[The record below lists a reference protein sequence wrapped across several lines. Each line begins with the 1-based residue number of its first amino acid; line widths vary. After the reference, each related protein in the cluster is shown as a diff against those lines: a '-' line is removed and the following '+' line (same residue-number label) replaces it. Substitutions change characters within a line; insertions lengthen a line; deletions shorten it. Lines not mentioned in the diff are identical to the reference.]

1 MVSKGADSHS
11 LQIVCLDAY
20 GAAAVE
26 DLRAELAR
34 AKEQARKSEAAAL
47 KAAEGLEAEKAAH
60 CRSREEMAGMAMKL
74 RVATDRLE
82 VLEGER

>member
-1 MVSKGADSHS
+1 MVAPRFLSKGADAQS
-11 LQIVCLDAY
+11 LQIVCLDAD

-34 AKEQARKSEAAAL
+34 AKEQAKKSEAAAL

-60 CRSREEMAGMAMKL
+60 C
-74 RVATDRLE
+74 
-82 VLEGER
+82 